1 MPTVSFRVIRS
12 RRVFVNATR
21 VRKVLEAA
29 LDNEVKPHFID
40 AFKEIVSDWDNAPDF
55 QARKSIKTDSIE
67 VTVYPTGKNKKIY
80 EYVTKG
86 TRAHII
92 EAKNAPRL
100 AFMWGGPGSYKPK
113 TAPGGSWGGPGTV
126 SGGKMTFRKQV
137 HHPGTKARKFEEF
150 IRKREKVW
158 FSRTMEN
165 AWRRA
170 IRAMKG

>member
-1 MPTVSFRVIRS
+1 
-12 RRVFVNATR
+12 
-21 VRKVLEAA
+21 VRQVLENA
-29 LDNEVKPHFID
+29 LENEAKPHFVD
-40 AFKEIVSDWDNAPDF
+40 AFKAIVADWDHAPDF
-55 QARKSIKTDSIE
+55 AARKSITNDSI
-67 VTVYPTGKNKKIY
+67 TVSVYATGKNKQIY

-86 TRAHII
+86 TRPHTIS
-92 EAKNAPRL
+92 AKNAPSL
-100 AFMWGGPGSYKPK
+100 VFMWGGPGSYKPK
-113 TAPGGSWGGPGTV
+113 TAPGGVFGGPGV
-126 SGGKMTFRKQV
+126 VVGGKLTFRKQV